1 MPFLYLRKPTTLGK
15 MLTNLEKLELEAF
28 MLRSNILAM
37 KKRVQEL
44 GVLVKSLEELLQTLD
59 FRCEELLKKFEEARM
74 AKGSD

>member
-1 MPFLYLRKPTTLGK
+1 MPTS
-15 MLTNLEKLELEAF
+15 LEKLELEAF

>member
-1 MPFLYLRKPTTLGK
+1 MP
-15 MLTNLEKLELEAF
+15 TNLEKLELEAF

-59 FRCEELLKKFEEARM
+59 FRCEELLKKFEEARV
-74 AKGSD
+74 AKGSG

>member
-1 MPFLYLRKPTTLGK
+1 MPTS
-15 MLTNLEKLELEAF
+15 LEKLELEAF

-74 AKGSD
+74 AKGNN

>member
-1 MPFLYLRKPTTLGK
+1 MP
-15 MLTNLEKLELEAF
+15 TNLEKLELEAF